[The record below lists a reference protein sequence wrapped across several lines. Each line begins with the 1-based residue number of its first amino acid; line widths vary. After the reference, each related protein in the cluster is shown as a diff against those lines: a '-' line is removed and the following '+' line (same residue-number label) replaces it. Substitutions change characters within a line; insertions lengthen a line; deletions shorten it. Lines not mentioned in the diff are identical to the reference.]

1 MPNLVMIDL
10 EGAALLQRE
19 VERLLHPN
27 VGAVILFA
35 RNFQNRVQLQQLI
48 HDIRSLRGD
57 LFIAVDHEGGYV
69 QRFQRHGFRAI
80 PAACVYGLTYD
91 INPEAGLHLARLY
104 GELMAKDLLA
114 CGVDLSLAPVLDLQ
128 GASEVMGKL
137 DRSFHAD
144 PLIAACLA
152 GAFID
157 GMKAAGMPCVGK
169 HFPGHGSI
177 VSDSHVTMPVCD
189 FSREKLYAHDLKPF
203 IELIENNKLDAVMP
217 AHVVYSSVDPGQPA
231 GFSSRWLE
239 DILRVELGFEGL
251 VISDCLGMAGA
262 DIGDMNTRAERAL
275 AAGCDMLIVCNQ
287 TPEVMKSLLDSI
299 PLNASPL
306 SEKRLHDFKQKMAR
320 FGGFKRVDEAFLVV
334 DDVKISHSMFNNTR
348 SV

>member
-10 EGAALLQRE
+10 DGVALLQRE

-35 RNFQNRVQLQQLI
+35 RNFQNRAQLQQMI
-48 HDIRSLRGD
+48 HDIRNLRED
-57 LFIAVDHEGGYV
+57 LFIVVDHEGGYV

-80 PAACVYGLTYD
+80 PAACVYGVTYD
-91 INPEAGLHLARLY
+91 INPEAGLDLARLY

-114 CGVDLSLAPVLDLQ
+114 CGVDLSLAPVLDVQ
-128 GASEVMGKL
+128 GASEVIGKL
-137 DRSFHAD
+137 DRAFHAD

-152 GAFID
+152 GAFIE

-177 VSDSHVTMPVCD
+177 VSDSHVTMPECN
-189 FSREKLYAHDLKPF
+189 FSREELYTHDLKPF
-203 IELIENNKLDAVMP
+203 IELIEKNKLDAVMP
-217 AHVVYSSVDPGQPA
+217 AHVVYSAVDASLPA

-239 DILRVELGFEGL
+239 DILRVELGFKGL

-262 DIGDMNTRAERAL
+262 DIGDMNTRAESAL

-299 PLNASPL
+299 PLNAFPHA
-306 SEKRLHDFKQKMAR
+306 EERLHNFKQKMAR
-320 FGGFKRVDEAFLVV
+320 FGGFKKVHEGLLVL
-334 DDVKISHSMFNNTR
+334 DDDPISHSMFNNTR
-348 SV
+348 LV

>member
-10 EGAALLQRE
+10 EGVALLQRE

-35 RNFQNRVQLQQLI
+35 RNFQNRLQLQQLI
-48 HDIRSLRGD
+48 HEIRNIRDD

-91 INPEAGLHLARLY
+91 INPEAGLDLARLY
-104 GELMAKDLLA
+104 GELMASDLLA

-128 GASEVMGKL
+128 GASEVIGKL
-137 DRSFHAD
+137 DRAFHAT
-144 PLIAACLA
+144 PLIAARLA
-152 GAFID
+152 SAFID

-177 VSDSHVTMPVCD
+177 ISDSHVTMPVCD
-189 FSREKLYAHDLKPF
+189 FSREKLYSHDLKPF
-203 IELIENNKLDAVMP
+203 IELIEKNKLDAVMP
-217 AHVVYSSVDPGQPA
+217 AHVVYSSVDAGQPA
-231 GFSSRWLE
+231 GFSSRWLD

-287 TPEVMKSLLDSI
+287 TPEVMTSLLDSI
-299 PLNASPL
+299 PLNASPRA
-306 SEKRLHDFKQKMAR
+306 EERLHDFKQKMAR
-320 FGGFKRVDEAFLVV
+320 FGGFKTINKSVRVV
-334 DDVKISHSMFNNTR
+334 DDIKISPSMFNNTR